1 VSTSISIPPSSVG
14 GGDLGGT
21 EGGATR
27 GGQSIGSG
35 INQGRAKHVGVK
47 VIKRSIDWKAS
58 FANCAWLILQ
68 AAAYQAS
75 RLVSVGRPK
84 SIVAI

>member
-1 VSTSISIPPSSVG
+1 MSIGISPSSVG
-14 GGDLGGT
+14 GGGLSGT
-21 EGGATR
+21 EDRATR

-35 INQGRAKHVGVK
+35 INQGRAKHVRVE
-47 VIKRSIDWKAS
+47 VIKRSINWKTS

-68 AAAYQAS
+68 AATYQAS
-75 RLVSVGRPK
+75 GLVSVGRPK